1 MPAANSVE
9 RPTAADTLV
18 PAGKYSDQ
26 MPRLRYYASL
36 PPAHPRRRS
45 VREELILAFLPVVEH
60 LARRH
65 GTGNPAEHE
74 DLVQVGTI
82 GLINAIDRWDP
93 ERARGNALGYLIPCV
108 RGEILRYF
116 RDHTWSTRVPRR
128 LKDLSVAIK
137 HATGPLSQQLGHT
150 PRASE
155 LAEYLGA
162 DLEEIVD
169 ALEAQ
174 ANYHASPLDAVAPDS
189 GTPLAERIGELDK
202 ELDHVEYHQSLRP
215 LLEQL
220 PERERTILM
229 LRFFGEMT
237 QTQIGR
243 HIGISQMH
251 VSRVLSK
258 TLEWLR
264 AALLDDQLPQPRTPR
279 RQPDPPTV
287 RLQLA
292 HSQSPDAERVP
303 NDGETACVSAVES
316 RTTTRPRLPEL
327 RTRDGP
333 DTSPVRTSPLREPL
347 TGPAELTGG
356 LTRDGVGVGAG
367 ALPDQPFYRT
377 RDAADRPR
385 RGDRRSVHRP
395 ATQLPSPSAAPVV
408 FDTATVVFGIGSGNA
423 KGMSTTGRAPHSR
436 RPLPSRDTTEHGA
449 VSDDDLSCALSRS
462 ARSPSGT

>member
-1 MPAANSVE
+1 VPAANSVE
-9 RPTAADTLV
+9 RPLAADALV
-18 PAGKYSDQ
+18 SAGDYSEQ
-26 MPRLRYYASL
+26 VPRLRYYASL
-36 PPAHPRRRS
+36 PPAHPRRS
-45 VREELILAFLPVVEH
+45 GVREELILAFLPVVEH

-65 GTGNPAEHE
+65 ATGNPAEHE
-74 DLVQVGTI
+74 ELVQVGTI

-137 HATGPLSQQLGHT
+137 HATEPLSQQLGHA

-162 DLEEIVD
+162 DREEIVD

-174 ANYHASPLDAVAPDS
+174 ANYHATPLDAVAPDS
-189 GTPLAERIGELDK
+189 GIPLAERIGELDK

-215 LLEQL
+215 LLDQL

-237 QTQIGR
+237 QTQIGQ
-243 HIGISQMH
+243 HVGISQMH

-264 AALLDDQLPQPRTPR
+264 ASLLDDQLPQPRTPR

-287 RLQLA
+287 RLQPA
-292 HSQSPDAERVP
+292 HSQSPDAERVTSC
-303 NDGETACVSAVES
+303 GETACVSAVKS
-316 RTTTRPRLPEL
+316 RTTTRRLAE
-327 RTRDGP
+327 RGSRSGQ
-333 DTSPVRTSPLREPL
+333 DTSPGRTSPLREPL
-347 TGPAELTGG
+347 TGPAGLTGG
-356 LTRDGVGVGAG
+356 LTRDGVGAG
-367 ALPDQPFYRT
+367 ALPDQPFYRV
-377 RDAADRPR
+377 RDAADGPR

-395 ATQLPSPSAAPVV
+395 GTQLPSPSTAAVA
-408 FDTATVVFGIGSGNA
+408 FDTATVVFGIGSGTA
-423 KGMSTTGRAPHSR
+423 KGMSTTARAP
-436 RPLPSRDTTEHGA
+436 PLPPASTF
-449 VSDDDLSCALSRS
+449 
-462 ARSPSGT
+462 P